1 MMKYKKA
8 SILILTLWVLS
19 FLSVFAIGLSRNVSS
34 QLYFASHLQDRLR
47 MHYLAYAGIERA
59 IVELNADEDFKSDS
73 LGEKWA
79 NSEEF
84 KEMPLGAGYISFYIK
99 DEAGKININ
108 KAPLSI
114 LKSMLENAAG
124 VKSDEAADIANAII
138 DWRDIDIIVSPGGAE
153 DDYYR
158 RLKAPYPCKNGELQI
173 PEEVLLVKGM
183 TPLIFSKIAG
193 IITVY
198 SEGKVNVNTA
208 DEQVLHALGLS
219 SELVERIVE
228 FRRGA
233 DKIDGTEDDNVFKTP
248 AEMRNIGSLFTKESE
263 EMNRVISSNALTV
276 KSSVFRIFSTGI
288 FKKGNRNLQ
297 NSIICVIQRFT
308 GKPPRMLYW
317 HEG

>member
-1 MMKYKKA
+1 MKFKKG

-34 QLYFASHLQDRLR
+34 RLHFASHLQDRLR
-47 MHYLAYAGIERA
+47 MYYLACAGIERA
-59 IVELNADEDFKSDS
+59 IVELNADED
-73 LGEKWA
+73 LGYDILNEEWA
-79 NSEEF
+79 ASEEF
-84 KEMPLGAGYISFYIK
+84 EEMPLGAGYISLYIK

-114 LKSMLENAAG
+114 LKSMLENIG
-124 VKSDEAADIANAII
+124 EVKPDEAADIANAIV

-158 RLKAPYPCKNGELQI
+158 HLKAPYPCKNGELQI
-173 PEEVLLVKGM
+173 PEEILLVKGM

-208 DEQVLHALGLS
+208 DEKVLRALGLS
-219 SELVERIVE
+219 SGLAEQIVE

-233 DKIDGTEDDNVFKTP
+233 DEIDGTEDDNVFKTP
-248 AEMRNIGSLFTKESE
+248 AEIRNIGPLFTQESE
-263 EMNRVISSNALTV
+263 EINRLTSGNVLTV
-276 KSSVFRIFSTGI
+276 KSNVFRIFSSGI
-288 FKKGNRNLQ
+288 LKKGNRNLQ
-297 NSIICVIQRFT
+297 NNIICVVQRFA
-308 GKPPRMLYW
+308 GKPSRMLYW
-317 HEG
+317 HEN

>member
-1 MMKYKKA
+1 MKYKKA
-8 SILILTLWVLS
+8 SILILTLWILS

-34 QLYFASHLQDRLR
+34 QLHFASHLRDRLR
-47 MHYLAYAGIERA
+47 MYYLACAGIERA
-59 IVELNADEDFKSDS
+59 VVELRADEGAAYDS
-73 LGEKWA
+73 LSEKWA
-79 NSEEF
+79 SSEEF
-84 KEMPLGAGYISFYIK
+84 KEMPLGEGYISLYIQ

-124 VKSDEAADIANAII
+124 VKPEEAANIANAIV

-158 RLKAPYPCKNGELQI
+158 HLEEPYPCKSGELQI

-193 IITVY
+193 IITVH

-208 DEQVLHALGLS
+208 GKDVLHALGLS
-219 SELVERIVE
+219 SELAEQIVE
-228 FRRGA
+228 FRRGS
-233 DKIDGTEDDNVFKTP
+233 DGLEGTEDDNVFRTP
-248 AEMRNIGSLFTKESE
+248 AEIRNIGPLFTKESE
-263 EMNRVISSNALTV
+263 EMNRVISSNALTI
-276 KSSVFRIFSTGI
+276 KSNVFRIFSSGI
-288 FKKGNRNLQ
+288 LEKGNRNLQ
-297 NSIICVIQRFT
+297 NNIICVVWRLA
-308 GKPPRMLYW
+308 GKPSRMLYW